1 MTFKEK
7 SDIYIGHFL
16 AFLMALMLVSVV
28 WQVFTRYIL
37 GAASDFTDEL
47 ARYLLIWIGTL
58 GAAYISGKKMHL
70 AIDLLPKSLS
80 GKANYRLNVIIS
92 LFVMVFALSVMI
104 IGGSRLVYIT
114 FVLGQTSATL
124 QIPLAYVYSILPIS
138 GLLIIYYKVLDILNL
153 EEDETPGSRIIKH

>member
-1 MTFKEK
+1 MTLKEK

-16 AFLMALMLVSVV
+16 AFLMAIMLLSVV
-28 WQVFTRYIL
+28 WQVFTRYVL

-58 GAAYISGKKMHL
+58 GAAFISGQNMHL
-70 AIDLLPKSLS
+70 AIDLLPEKLT

-92 LFVMVFALSVMI
+92 LFVMVFALFVMI

-114 FVLGQTSATL
+114 FILDQTSASL
-124 QIPLAYVYSILPIS
+124 QIPLAYVYAILPIS
-138 GLLIIYYKVLDILNL
+138 GSLIIYYKVLDILNL
-153 EEDETPGSRIIKH
+153 KTDKTPGAKTVE